1 MVALGSRHK
10 KVLLPLLDVLKSVK
24 PEQRV
29 ILLAHLDDKT
39 RDLLY
44 QTIQRVL
51 TSDRVPF
58 RKRLFLKS
66 KLSDHKHDLR
76 FLADRR
82 KSVGAKKRKLA
93 QMGAGPMSY
102 ILKAAIPLLLNVFTK

>member
-1 MVALGSRHK
+1 MSVLGRQK
-10 KVLLPLLDVLKSVK
+10 KVLLPLLEVLKTVK
-24 PEQRV
+24 PDQRV

-51 TSDRVPF
+51 TSDRIPF

-66 KLSDHKHDLR
+66 KLNNYKHDLR
-76 FLADRR
+76 YLADQR
-82 KSVGAKKRKLA
+82 KSPGAKKRKLA
-93 QMGAGPMSY
+93 QVGAGPMTY
-102 ILKAAIPLLLNVFTK
+102 ILRAAIPLLLNVFGK